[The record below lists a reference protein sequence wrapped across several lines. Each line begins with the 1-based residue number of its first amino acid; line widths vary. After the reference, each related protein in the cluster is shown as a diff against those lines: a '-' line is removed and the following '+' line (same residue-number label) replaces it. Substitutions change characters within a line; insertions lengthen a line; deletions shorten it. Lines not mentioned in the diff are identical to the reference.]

1 VTDEKLA
8 KPAKKATEP
17 EALVSP
23 DVALGNVAEDRLVT
37 VRTTMRPDQ
46 DLRVSRA
53 EARDLEAQG
62 LIPRLAEGEER

>member
-1 VTDEKLA
+1 MTDEKPA

-17 EALVSP
+17 EAIVSP

-62 LIPRLAEGEER
+62 LLSEGGEEDAR